1 MHLLLKHN
9 YLNLDVTRFSNEAVS
24 VKTEDGSD
32 WEHLVF
38 HDFISFED
46 FKLISSTE
54 RKVACS
60 AWRNDFIDPWQYL
73 GKDEY
78 AVGVVIT
85 GKLYIVLKDGKPL
98 VKSSNELNETKSRPK
113 GTVTTLLS

>member
-9 YLNLDVTRFSNEAVS
+9 YLNLDVTRFSNQAVS
-24 VKTEDGSD
+24 VKTEDGEN

-38 HDFISFED
+38 VDFISFED
-46 FKLISSTE
+46 FNLINSTE
-54 RKVACS
+54 RKVACN

-78 AVGVVIT
+78 VVGVVVT
-85 GKLYIVLKDGKPL
+85 GKLYIVLKEKGPFIKTDPKL
-98 VKSSNELNETKSRPK
+98 NELASRSK
-113 GTVTTLLS
+113 ASVTTLLS